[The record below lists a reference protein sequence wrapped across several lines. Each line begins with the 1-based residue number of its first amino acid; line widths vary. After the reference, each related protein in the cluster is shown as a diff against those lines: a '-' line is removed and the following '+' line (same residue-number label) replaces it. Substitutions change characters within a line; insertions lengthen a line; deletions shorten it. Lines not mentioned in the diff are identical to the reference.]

1 MQNTTNKPK
10 VFVVGGPTASGKTSL
25 SIEIAQYLNCPI
37 INADS
42 RQTYKELDIGV
53 AKPTKQ
59 ELSSAKHYMVSC
71 WDLSRQYSVADYTN
85 SAYPIL
91 EQDLIGS
98 NNIVITG
105 GTGFYIK
112 ALFNPLDIIPIANT
126 ELRKS
131 LETILKDQGMQVLTS
146 RLNLLDP
153 LAHLKVDMSNP
164 RRVIRAIEM
173 IEISGRPLDELWG
186 NNSHNADLPYDIHY
200 FAIDH
205 DRTELYTRINKRV
218 DIMIESGLEDEV
230 RNLIK
235 HRDHPALQSVGYT
248 EFFEYFDCI
257 RGLDETIDLIKQKSR
272 NYAKRQITWFKNQ
285 LPTEWLTA
293 NEILNKVKTI
303 YERSTY

>member
-25 SIEIAQYLNCPI
+25 SVEIAQYLNCPI

-91 EQDLIGS
+91 EQSIIES
-98 NNIVITG
+98 NNVVITG

-112 ALFNPLDIIPIANT
+112 ALLNPLDVTPN
-126 ELRKS
+126 ENGKLRQS
-131 LETILKDQGMQVLTS
+131 LEDVLKNKGIQELTS
-146 RLNLLDP
+146 RLNSLDSN
-153 LAHLKVDMSNP
+153 AHLLVDIDNP

-173 IEISGRPLDELWG
+173 IESSGKPLAKLWS
-186 NNSHNADLPYDIHY
+186 NNSASPELPFDIYY

-205 DRTELYTRINKRV
+205 DRIDLYQRINKRV
-218 DIMIESGLEDEV
+218 DKMINDGLENEV
-230 RNLIK
+230 QSLIEHRN
-235 HRDHPALQSVGYT
+235 HPALQCIGYT
-248 EFFEYFDCI
+248 EFFDYFDGN
-257 RGLDETIDLIKQKSR
+257 RKLDETIQLIKQKTR
-272 NYAKRQITWFKNQ
+272 NYAKRQITWFKNK
-285 LPTEWLTA
+285 LPTGWFSADL
-293 NEILNKVKTI
+293 ILKKIKNI
-303 YERSTY
+303 NERSTN